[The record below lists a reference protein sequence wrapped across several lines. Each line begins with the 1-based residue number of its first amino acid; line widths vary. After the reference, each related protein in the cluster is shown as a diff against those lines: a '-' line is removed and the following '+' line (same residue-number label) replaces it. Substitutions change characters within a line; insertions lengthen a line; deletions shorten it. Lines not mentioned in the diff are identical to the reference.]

1 MPAFDEDSFTVHE
14 RQFFILSEIAQQT
27 DYTVDTARLL
37 RLPPYSLAPHRR
49 ADDTAQDTSRR
60 RLKADIDRLIARG
73 LVTRVVPRGHA
84 DSDRPQDRS
93 AIRLRVPVK
102 PASLMLTPD
111 EHSVLRRARAAL
123 RPGVPEPSPITTNEA
138 RQDRGDRIARVLRY
152 LEEHPEP
159 VTPPELATS
168 LGLTPRQVG
177 ELLREL
183 SRLDRMNDYALGVA
197 FEYDETDDGTDDE
210 VDPRHEAGT
219 DILTVCLITPRETV
233 TDWSRRVG
241 SGLGNVGRFAYTAEE
256 TQERLSLIDEAMRT
270 WAPEGTRDNDVLWHA
285 RTKLREWLG
294 MLEAGAGG
302 TD

>member
-1 MPAFDEDSFTVHE
+1 MSSFDEDCFTVHE
-14 RQFFILSEIAQQT
+14 RQFLILSELAQQT

-37 RLPPYSLAPHRR
+37 QLAPYSLAPHLR
-49 ADDTAQDTSRR
+49 DDATAQDTARH
-60 RLKADIDRLIARG
+60 RLKSDIDRLIARG

-93 AIRLRVPVK
+93 AVRLEVPVK
-102 PASLMLTPD
+102 PTSLMLTPE

-123 RPGVPEPSPITTNEA
+123 RPGVPEPSPIAMNQA
-138 RQDRGDRIARVLRY
+138 RQDRGDRAARVLRY

-159 VTPPELATS
+159 VTPRELAAS

-197 FEYDETDDGTDDE
+197 FEYDEVDDDMADD
-210 VDPRHEAGT
+210 VDPRHEAGA
-219 DILTVCLITPRETV
+219 DILTVCLITPRERA
-233 TDWSRRVG
+233 TDRSRVVG

-256 TQERLSLIDEAMRT
+256 TRERLSLIQEAMRT
-270 WAPEGTRDNDVLWHA
+270 WAPEGTRDNDLLWHA
-285 RTKLREWLG
+285 RTKLREWLE